1 MSGKW
6 KEKKDTATTTQN
18 TTTTA
23 QNTQASTQQT
33 LDLKKIVADLAGD
46 HGKLRG
52 TVEEHGKELG
62 EQRTELDELKARV
75 DALEGKK
82 KAPADKVVDAFCY
95 YPGGDT
101 SKPLSDPT
109 ENFWVAVQA
118 GQTKVVQ
125 VKARVGKDG
134 KLVALSP
141 EEAAKYA

>member
-46 HGKLRG
+46 HGALRCTVEKQG
-52 TVEEHGKELG
+52 TV
-62 EQRTELDELKARV
+62 LDELKARV
-75 DALEGKK
+75 DALEGNVAAAKT
-82 KAPADKVVDAFCY
+82 DKVVDAWAY

-101 SKPLSDPT
+101 SKPLSEPT
-109 ENFWVAVQA
+109 DNFWVAVQA

-125 VKARVGKDG
+125 VKARRDAASG
-134 KLVALSP
+134 KLTALSP